1 MQQLSLQLDWERI
14 GLLKILA
21 RAIGRLFLNG
31 TKILKQN
38 GTARNESSQPNKVD
52 LSDYRTRIV
61 RGLPVP
67 FDGSLIL
74 TRFMMVE
81 ARKDIQVGTPK
92 KSFDIENYSLASK
105 FFPDYKNGSKIQ
117 LYAENKPKINFNL
130 ITDSSRTSG
139 ELWIALVNSKTEFGM
154 EWEDRTSIYNFHA
167 TSNKKGFQN
176 DTD

>member
-1 MQQLSLQLDWERI
+1 MTRLQ
-14 GLLKILA
+14 
-21 RAIGRLFLNG
+21 
-31 TKILKQN
+31 T
-38 GTARNESSQPNKVD
+38 
-52 LSDYRTRIV
+52 
-61 RGLPVP
+61 
-67 FDGSLIL
+67 
-74 TRFMMVE
+74 VE

-105 FFPDYKNGSKIQ
+105 FFPGYKNGSKIQ

-167 TSNKKGFQN
+167 TSNKKGFQI
-176 DTD
+176 DTDQMAL